1 MLLYLSVLDTEE
13 EKDKFTEVYEQYRH
27 FCWYVANQLLEDA
40 QMAEDAVQE
49 TFLALTRHLDKVG
62 DVESPA
68 TRKFLMTIVKSKA
81 IDILRKR
88 KPEQS
93 MEESEYELPDPKQ
106 DVLGDYISR
115 ENYNALISCVLEL
128 DESYRVIFEYKYVHQ
143 LSDRE
148 IGELLDISPKLV
160 NVRYYRARKKLQEML
175 KKEVAGRARTI
186 STAGDRRGEG
196 TAGGA
201 ADGGIAGLYGRA
213 AELHSSGGRDC
224 PEASVF
230 RGVQSSPCRRCA
242 LPGDGGSTAG
252 FPAESLSYGFNKIAA
267 CILVI
272 LVAGGILTG
281 GYLAL
286 HRASDVDSTAQV
298 ETAAADMA
306 EETAVMAEE
315 SAEDSAADGETGER
329 ETAKVPEQVSFA
341 GQSIDLASE
350 QEVSGET
357 DTVKTLVSCPVLT
370 RDAEEVKVT
379 IGNMG
384 EAAISYNANMELQ
397 VQVDGAWYVVP
408 RRQEPVGQQDTTV
421 VLEPGMAQDEELSF
435 ADYALDYDAEQYRVL
450 TYVDGV
456 PYSAQFRFESVEQG
470 LEEALEE

>member
-1 MLLYLSVLDTEE
+1 MADDKYTFRETEE
-13 EKDKFTEVYEQYRH
+13 EKARQEELLTEVLQACMEEQLS
-27 FCWYVANQLLEDA
+27 FIPP
-40 QMAEDAVQE
+40 
-49 TFLALTRHLDKVG
+49 
-62 DVESPA
+62 ESEIA
-68 TRKFLMTIVKSKA
+68 RKHRFSGEF
-81 IDILRKR
+81 
-88 KPEQS
+88 EQS
-93 MEESEYELPDPKQ
+93 MQEMCATRGRRQHRRIS
-106 DVLGDYISR
+106 SR
-115 ENYNALISCVLEL
+115 E
-128 DESYRVIFEYKYVHQ
+128 F
-143 LSDRE
+143 
-148 IGELLDISPKLV
+148 
-160 NVRYYRARKKLQEML
+160 
-175 KKEVAGRARTI
+175 T
-186 STAGDRRGEG
+186 
-196 TAGGA
+196 
-201 ADGGIAGLYGRA
+201 
-213 AELHSSGGRDC
+213 
-224 PEASVF
+224 
-230 RGVQSSPCRRCA
+230 
-242 LPGDGGSTAG
+242 
-252 FPAESLSYGFNKIAA
+252 YGFNKIAA

-286 HRASDVDSTAQV
+286 HRASGVDSTAQV

-306 EETAVMAEE
+306 EDTAVMAEE
-315 SAEDSAADGETGER
+315 SAEDSAADGETGGQ

>member
-1 MLLYLSVLDTEE
+1 
-13 EKDKFTEVYEQYRH
+13 
-27 FCWYVANQLLEDA
+27 
-40 QMAEDAVQE
+40 
-49 TFLALTRHLDKVG
+49 
-62 DVESPA
+62 
-68 TRKFLMTIVKSKA
+68 
-81 IDILRKR
+81 
-88 KPEQS
+88 
-93 MEESEYELPDPKQ
+93 
-106 DVLGDYISR
+106 
-115 ENYNALISCVLEL
+115 
-128 DESYRVIFEYKYVHQ
+128 
-143 LSDRE
+143 
-148 IGELLDISPKLV
+148 
-160 NVRYYRARKKLQEML
+160 
-175 KKEVAGRARTI
+175 
-186 STAGDRRGEG
+186 
-196 TAGGA
+196 
-201 ADGGIAGLYGRA
+201 
-213 AELHSSGGRDC
+213 
-224 PEASVF
+224 
-230 RGVQSSPCRRCA
+230 
-242 LPGDGGSTAG
+242 
-252 FPAESLSYGFNKIAA
+252 
-267 CILVI
+267 
-272 LVAGGILTG
+272 
-281 GYLAL
+281 
-286 HRASDVDSTAQV
+286 
-298 ETAAADMA
+298 
-306 EETAVMAEE
+306 MAEE
-315 SAEDSAADGETGER
+315 SAKDSAADGETGER

>member
-1 MLLYLSVLDTEE
+1 MADDKYTFRETEE
-13 EKDKFTEVYEQYRH
+13 EKARQEELLTEVLQACMEEQLS
-27 FCWYVANQLLEDA
+27 FIPPEGEIA
-40 QMAEDAVQE
+40 
-49 TFLALTRHLDKVG
+49 
-62 DVESPA
+62 
-68 TRKFLMTIVKSKA
+68 RKHRFSGEF
-81 IDILRKR
+81 
-88 KPEQS
+88 EQS
-93 MEESEYELPDPKQ
+93 MQEMCATRGRRQHRRIS
-106 DVLGDYISR
+106 SR
-115 ENYNALISCVLEL
+115 E
-128 DESYRVIFEYKYVHQ
+128 F
-143 LSDRE
+143 
-148 IGELLDISPKLV
+148 
-160 NVRYYRARKKLQEML
+160 
-175 KKEVAGRARTI
+175 T
-186 STAGDRRGEG
+186 
-196 TAGGA
+196 
-201 ADGGIAGLYGRA
+201 
-213 AELHSSGGRDC
+213 
-224 PEASVF
+224 
-230 RGVQSSPCRRCA
+230 
-242 LPGDGGSTAG
+242 
-252 FPAESLSYGFNKIAA
+252 YGFNKIAA

-306 EETAVMAEE
+306 EDTAVMAEE

>member
-1 MLLYLSVLDTEE
+1 MADDKYTFRETEE
-13 EKDKFTEVYEQYRH
+13 EKARQEELLTEVLQACMEEQLS
-27 FCWYVANQLLEDA
+27 FIPPEGEIA
-40 QMAEDAVQE
+40 
-49 TFLALTRHLDKVG
+49 
-62 DVESPA
+62 
-68 TRKFLMTIVKSKA
+68 RKHRFSGEF
-81 IDILRKR
+81 
-88 KPEQS
+88 EQS
-93 MEESEYELPDPKQ
+93 MQEMCATRGRRQHRRIS
-106 DVLGDYISR
+106 SR
-115 ENYNALISCVLEL
+115 E
-128 DESYRVIFEYKYVHQ
+128 F
-143 LSDRE
+143 
-148 IGELLDISPKLV
+148 
-160 NVRYYRARKKLQEML
+160 
-175 KKEVAGRARTI
+175 T
-186 STAGDRRGEG
+186 
-196 TAGGA
+196 
-201 ADGGIAGLYGRA
+201 
-213 AELHSSGGRDC
+213 
-224 PEASVF
+224 
-230 RGVQSSPCRRCA
+230 
-242 LPGDGGSTAG
+242 
-252 FPAESLSYGFNKIAA
+252 YGFNKIAA

-286 HRASDVDSTAQV
+286 HRASGVDSTAQV

-306 EETAVMAEE
+306 EDTAVMAEE
-315 SAEDSAADGETGER
+315 SAEDSAADGGTGER

>member
-1 MLLYLSVLDTEE
+1 MADDKYTFRETEE
-13 EKDKFTEVYEQYRH
+13 EKARQEELLTEVLQACMEEQLS
-27 FCWYVANQLLEDA
+27 FIPPEGEIA
-40 QMAEDAVQE
+40 
-49 TFLALTRHLDKVG
+49 
-62 DVESPA
+62 
-68 TRKFLMTIVKSKA
+68 RKHRFSGEF
-81 IDILRKR
+81 
-88 KPEQS
+88 EQS
-93 MEESEYELPDPKQ
+93 MQEMCATRGRRQHRRIS
-106 DVLGDYISR
+106 SR
-115 ENYNALISCVLEL
+115 E
-128 DESYRVIFEYKYVHQ
+128 F
-143 LSDRE
+143 
-148 IGELLDISPKLV
+148 
-160 NVRYYRARKKLQEML
+160 
-175 KKEVAGRARTI
+175 T
-186 STAGDRRGEG
+186 
-196 TAGGA
+196 
-201 ADGGIAGLYGRA
+201 
-213 AELHSSGGRDC
+213 
-224 PEASVF
+224 
-230 RGVQSSPCRRCA
+230 
-242 LPGDGGSTAG
+242 
-252 FPAESLSYGFNKIAA
+252 YGFNKIAA

-286 HRASDVDSTAQV
+286 HRASGVDSTAQV

-306 EETAVMAEE
+306 EDTAVMAEE
-315 SAEDSAADGETGER
+315 SAEDSAADGGTGER
-329 ETAKVPEQVSFA
+329 EMAKVPEQVSFA

>member
-1 MLLYLSVLDTEE
+1 MADDKYTFRETEE
-13 EKDKFTEVYEQYRH
+13 EKARQEELLTEVLQACMEEQLS
-27 FCWYVANQLLEDA
+27 FIPPEGEIA
-40 QMAEDAVQE
+40 
-49 TFLALTRHLDKVG
+49 
-62 DVESPA
+62 
-68 TRKFLMTIVKSKA
+68 RKHRFSGEF
-81 IDILRKR
+81 
-88 KPEQS
+88 EQS
-93 MEESEYELPDPKQ
+93 MQEMCATRGRRQHRRIS
-106 DVLGDYISR
+106 SR
-115 ENYNALISCVLEL
+115 E
-128 DESYRVIFEYKYVHQ
+128 F
-143 LSDRE
+143 
-148 IGELLDISPKLV
+148 
-160 NVRYYRARKKLQEML
+160 
-175 KKEVAGRARTI
+175 T
-186 STAGDRRGEG
+186 
-196 TAGGA
+196 
-201 ADGGIAGLYGRA
+201 
-213 AELHSSGGRDC
+213 
-224 PEASVF
+224 
-230 RGVQSSPCRRCA
+230 
-242 LPGDGGSTAG
+242 
-252 FPAESLSYGFNKIAA
+252 YGFNKIAA

-286 HRASDVDSTAQV
+286 HRASGVDSTVQV

-306 EETAVMAEE
+306 EDTAVMAEE
-315 SAEDSAADGETGER
+315 SAEDSAADGGTGER

>member
-1 MLLYLSVLDTEE
+1 MADDKYTFRETEE
-13 EKDKFTEVYEQYRH
+13 EKARQEELLTEVLQACMEEQLS
-27 FCWYVANQLLEDA
+27 FIPPEGEIA
-40 QMAEDAVQE
+40 
-49 TFLALTRHLDKVG
+49 
-62 DVESPA
+62 
-68 TRKFLMTIVKSKA
+68 RKHRFSGEF
-81 IDILRKR
+81 
-88 KPEQS
+88 EQS
-93 MEESEYELPDPKQ
+93 MQEMCATRGRRQHRRIS
-106 DVLGDYISR
+106 SR
-115 ENYNALISCVLEL
+115 E
-128 DESYRVIFEYKYVHQ
+128 F
-143 LSDRE
+143 
-148 IGELLDISPKLV
+148 
-160 NVRYYRARKKLQEML
+160 
-175 KKEVAGRARTI
+175 T
-186 STAGDRRGEG
+186 
-196 TAGGA
+196 
-201 ADGGIAGLYGRA
+201 
-213 AELHSSGGRDC
+213 
-224 PEASVF
+224 
-230 RGVQSSPCRRCA
+230 
-242 LPGDGGSTAG
+242 
-252 FPAESLSYGFNKIAA
+252 YGFNKIAA

-272 LVAGGILTG
+272 LMAGGILTG

-286 HRASDVDSTAQV
+286 HRASGVDSTAQV

-306 EETAVMAEE
+306 EDTAVMAEE
-315 SAEDSAADGETGER
+315 SAEDSAADGGTGER

>member
-1 MLLYLSVLDTEE
+1 MADDKYTFRETEE
-13 EKDKFTEVYEQYRH
+13 EKARQEELLTEVLQACMEEQLS
-27 FCWYVANQLLEDA
+27 FIPPEGEIA
-40 QMAEDAVQE
+40 
-49 TFLALTRHLDKVG
+49 
-62 DVESPA
+62 
-68 TRKFLMTIVKSKA
+68 RKHRFSGEF
-81 IDILRKR
+81 
-88 KPEQS
+88 EQS
-93 MEESEYELPDPKQ
+93 MQEMCATRGRRQHRRIS
-106 DVLGDYISR
+106 SR
-115 ENYNALISCVLEL
+115 E
-128 DESYRVIFEYKYVHQ
+128 F
-143 LSDRE
+143 
-148 IGELLDISPKLV
+148 
-160 NVRYYRARKKLQEML
+160 
-175 KKEVAGRARTI
+175 T
-186 STAGDRRGEG
+186 
-196 TAGGA
+196 
-201 ADGGIAGLYGRA
+201 
-213 AELHSSGGRDC
+213 
-224 PEASVF
+224 
-230 RGVQSSPCRRCA
+230 
-242 LPGDGGSTAG
+242 
-252 FPAESLSYGFNKIAA
+252 YGFNKIAA

-306 EETAVMAEE
+306 EDTAVMAEE
-315 SAEDSAADGETGER
+315 SAEDGAANGETGER

>member
-1 MLLYLSVLDTEE
+1 MADDKYTFRETEE
-13 EKDKFTEVYEQYRH
+13 EKARQEELLTEVLQACMEEQLS
-27 FCWYVANQLLEDA
+27 FIPPEGEIA
-40 QMAEDAVQE
+40 
-49 TFLALTRHLDKVG
+49 
-62 DVESPA
+62 
-68 TRKFLMTIVKSKA
+68 RKHRFSGEF
-81 IDILRKR
+81 
-88 KPEQS
+88 EQS
-93 MEESEYELPDPKQ
+93 MQEMCATRGRRQHRRIS
-106 DVLGDYISR
+106 SR
-115 ENYNALISCVLEL
+115 E
-128 DESYRVIFEYKYVHQ
+128 F
-143 LSDRE
+143 
-148 IGELLDISPKLV
+148 
-160 NVRYYRARKKLQEML
+160 
-175 KKEVAGRARTI
+175 T
-186 STAGDRRGEG
+186 
-196 TAGGA
+196 
-201 ADGGIAGLYGRA
+201 
-213 AELHSSGGRDC
+213 
-224 PEASVF
+224 
-230 RGVQSSPCRRCA
+230 
-242 LPGDGGSTAG
+242 
-252 FPAESLSYGFNKIAA
+252 YGFNKIAA

-286 HRASDVDSTAQV
+286 HRASGVDSTAQV

-306 EETAVMAEE
+306 EDTAVMAEE
-315 SAEDSAADGETGER
+315 SAKDSAADGETGER

>member
-1 MLLYLSVLDTEE
+1 MADDKYTFRETEGEKARQEELL
-13 EKDKFTEVYEQYRH
+13 TEVLQACMEEQLS
-27 FCWYVANQLLEDA
+27 FIPPEGEIA
-40 QMAEDAVQE
+40 
-49 TFLALTRHLDKVG
+49 
-62 DVESPA
+62 
-68 TRKFLMTIVKSKA
+68 RKHRFSGEF
-81 IDILRKR
+81 
-88 KPEQS
+88 EQS
-93 MEESEYELPDPKQ
+93 MQEMCATRGRRQHRRIS
-106 DVLGDYISR
+106 SR
-115 ENYNALISCVLEL
+115 E
-128 DESYRVIFEYKYVHQ
+128 F
-143 LSDRE
+143 
-148 IGELLDISPKLV
+148 
-160 NVRYYRARKKLQEML
+160 
-175 KKEVAGRARTI
+175 T
-186 STAGDRRGEG
+186 
-196 TAGGA
+196 
-201 ADGGIAGLYGRA
+201 
-213 AELHSSGGRDC
+213 
-224 PEASVF
+224 
-230 RGVQSSPCRRCA
+230 
-242 LPGDGGSTAG
+242 
-252 FPAESLSYGFNKIAA
+252 YGFNKIAA

-306 EETAVMAEE
+306 EDTAVMAEE
-315 SAEDSAADGETGER
+315 SAEDSAADGETGKQ